1 MVEAEGMVEEGGE
14 CTDERELDRGRG
26 KEDAAVAEGANNA
39 SRSVRCPRA
48 SVTPRPLQTMPT
60 SKYCRST
67 QAIEVGM
74 QR

>member
-1 MVEAEGMVEEGGE
+1 MVEEGGE

-48 SVTPRPLQTMPT
+48 SVTPRPSQTMPT

-67 QAIEVGM
+67 QAI
-74 QR
+74 QADAQS